1 MLGVSCLYTN
11 DFGGAHTYL
20 TRSLDL
26 EGHQVVPKLGLA
38 VIYLRRGKITQ
49 ALQEWLD
56 VLNLAPRNPQ
66 ALFGLNF
73 ARNLDDQSPPIQE
86 LDSAAKRRLYPRTGF
101 NTRFVLPGV
110 LVLILAVV
118 AFAGISLLRSSI
130 AASQTIE
137 REGGEFLEFSSSL
150 PRLAHTGT
158 YSRILT
164 EAQLN
169 RLISDLRTD
178 FDEYRDNEARFSI
191 NQILGSNAAE
201 DVKTQMQLLV
211 DLLDEPSFVDS
222 FWSPEPEDVLADKTS
237 YRGVFVRWMGKISN
251 LRTDPDAV
259 RFDFLVGYQNQ
270 DVLRAI
276 VPVELHFA
284 ASLNPGDNIELI
296 GQLQMVSE
304 GILSLRGTSIR
315 IIR

>member
-1 MLGVSCLYTN
+1 
-11 DFGGAHTYL
+11 
-20 TRSLDL
+20 
-26 EGHQVVPKLGLA
+26 
-38 VIYLRRGKITQ
+38 
-49 ALQEWLD
+49 
-56 VLNLAPRNPQ
+56 
-66 ALFGLNF
+66 
-73 ARNLDDQSPPIQE
+73 
-86 LDSAAKRRLYPRTGF
+86 
-101 NTRFVLPGV
+101 
-110 LVLILAVV
+110 
-118 AFAGISLLRSSI
+118 
-130 AASQTIE
+130 
-137 REGGEFLEFSSSL
+137 
-150 PRLAHTGT
+150 
-158 YSRILT
+158 
-164 EAQLN
+164 
-169 RLISDLRTD
+169 
-178 FDEYRDNEARFSI
+178 
-191 NQILGSNAAE
+191 
-201 DVKTQMQLLV
+201 LLV